1 MQQVRTRHWHWHCST
16 SSCCGRVVLISVLG
30 TSSCCG
36 PRQEEERETEPT
48 WPPPEAEQTCETAE
62 MLLWPLRLSH
72 RGDRLTLGSLAI
84 RLSRETAGGEQPAQ
98 AASAPLLFCL
108 QPPHDH
114 NLQGNPSQNYRPALP
129 KSWPSETGRENK
141 TGVVV

>member
-72 RGDRLTLGSLAI
+72 RGDRLTPGSLAI
-84 RLSRETAGGEQPAQ
+84 RLSRGTAGGETTGQPKLLRHPCCSVCSHHTTTTYREIQ
-98 AASAPLLFCL
+98 AKTTAPPFL
-108 QPPHDH
+108 
-114 NLQGNPSQNYRPALP
+114 NPGHQKLGERT
-129 KSWPSETGRENK
+129 KR
-141 TGVVV
+141 V